1 MKILLMRHGEA
12 VDQDHG
18 MTDGERWLTA
28 KGRRVT
34 RLVADHVVKHSAPL
48 AVWTSPLVRATQTA
62 EILVSAA
69 GLEDEVTVLREI
81 ATGDVSTLLSR
92 LRAWN
97 GPGPLAV
104 VGHEPTLS
112 VLAERLLDARGWPG
126 FKKSAV
132 CALTL
137 DEGATR
143 ARFEWM
149 LLPKGLTVVDSLAT
163 LVG

>member
-12 VDQDHG
+12 VDQGAG

-28 KGRRVT
+28 KGRRVSREVAAQVITHT
-34 RLVADHVVKHSAPL
+34 RPA

-62 EILVSAA
+62 ELLVSAA
-69 GLEDEVTVLREI
+69 GLEDGVSVVREI
-81 ATGDVSTLLSR
+81 ATGDVSALIEK
-92 LRAWN
+92 LRAYE
-97 GPGPLAV
+97 GDAPLAL

-112 VLAERLLDARGWPG
+112 TLVMTLLSERRWHG
-126 FKKSAV
+126 FEKSSV

-137 DEGATR
+137 KRGETH

-149 LLPKGLTVVDSLAT
+149 LLAKKLK
-163 LVG
+163 LVEDLHKLHD

>member
-12 VDQDHG
+12 VDAEHG
-18 MTDGERWLTA
+18 MSDGERWLTA
-28 KGRRVT
+28 KGRRVSREVASLVVAHT
-34 RLVADHVVKHSAPL
+34 RPA

-69 GLEDEVTVLREI
+69 KLEDNVSVVREI
-81 ATGDVSTLLSR
+81 ATGDVDAIVKKI
-92 LRAWN
+92 RAYE
-97 GPGPLAV
+97 GEAPLAL

-112 VLAERLLDARGWPG
+112 TLAMTLLDERRWHG
-126 FKKSAV
+126 FEKSAV

-137 DEGATR
+137 KRGEAH

-149 LLPKGLTVVDSLAT
+149 QLAKKLKLVEDLHK